1 VGVTARTQLFVD
13 LVRVETRLYNL
24 VDARLRGTH
33 GVTLGQVQTMQGIA
47 RRGTCRVQDLAEE
60 VDITVGAMSKAVDR
74 LEAAGWCVRSANPD
88 DRRSSLL
95 SLTEEGA
102 RVLAAAVPTFD
113 DEVARQL
120 SGVPGD
126 ALDGIATT
134 LAALRRTLERA
145 SRAS

>member
-1 VGVTARTQLFVD
+1 MTRTPLFVD

-24 VDARLRGTH
+24 VDARLRREH
-33 GVTLGQVQTMQGIA
+33 GVTLGQVQTMQGID

-74 LEAAGWCVRSANPD
+74 IEAAGWCRRSANPD

-95 SLTEEGA
+95 SLTDAGR

-120 SGVPGD
+120 SAVSD
-126 ALDGIATT
+126 RALDELAVT
-134 LAALRRTLERA
+134 LAALRRTLERRPGT
-145 SRAS
+145 S

>member
-1 VGVTARTQLFVD
+1 MTTRTSLFVD

-24 VDARLRGTH
+24 VDARLRREH
-33 GVTLGQVQTMQGIA
+33 GVTLGQVQTMQGID
-47 RRGTCRVQDLAEE
+47 RRRTCRVQDLAEE

-74 LEAAGWCVRSANPD
+74 IEAAGWCRRSANPD

-95 SLTEEGA
+95 SLTDAGR

-120 SGVPGD
+120 SAVPD
-126 ALDGIATT
+126 RALDGVATT
-134 LAALRRTLERA
+134 LAALRRTLEQRPGT
-145 SRAS
+145 S